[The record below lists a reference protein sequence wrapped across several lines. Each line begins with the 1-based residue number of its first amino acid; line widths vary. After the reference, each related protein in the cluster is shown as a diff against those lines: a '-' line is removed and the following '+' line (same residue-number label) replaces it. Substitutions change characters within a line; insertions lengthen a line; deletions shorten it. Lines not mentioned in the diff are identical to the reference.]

1 MSIVKEQP
9 DKTLTAFREHILSA
23 EAYLL
28 CTPAG
33 RVRFASSMLKM
44 ILGEDMN
51 GRNLN
56 DFLEDPLC
64 ARVIAEALEGR
75 EHEFRCRIRQQE
87 FRCTAQPWEDGDGIQ
102 IALFPVNPQAD
113 TTGVG
118 DVDRFVSREIN
129 RELGV
134 LLPALQQL
142 ENGAQAG
149 QEKYLAMMR
158 LHLYRL
164 LRMSNNLADL
174 ALLEDGQL
182 ELCLKKLDM
191 TALVAQLLEKARPYC
206 AVNHIELLENLPE
219 APVYCVADEDK
230 VRSMLYHLLS
240 NAVQAQKGG
249 GMVQV
254 TLRGREDGSV
264 TLSVSDRGGG
274 MDAESLQALNG
285 GIERRDPLRVGGLG
299 LGLQLTRAYMQA
311 HGGRMMLMAGDG
323 GMVARI
329 TFLPTEEPSPQ
340 EFHGWSTVYGTGI
353 DPAQVELSCIAAKEL
368 YLKK

>member
-1 MSIVKEQP
+1 MGIVKEQTE
-9 DKTLTAFREHILSA
+9 KTLTAFREHILSA

-33 RVRFASSMLKM
+33 RVRFASGMLKM
-44 ILGEDMN
+44 ILGEDLN

-56 DFLEDPLC
+56 DFLEDALC
-64 ARVIAEALEGR
+64 ARLIAETLGGR
-75 EHEFRCRIRQQE
+75 EYAFRCRIREQD

-102 IALFPVNPQAD
+102 IALFPVNSQVGTA
-113 TTGVG
+113 TGRT
-118 DVDRFVSREIN
+118 DRFVFREIN

-142 ENGAQAG
+142 EACAQSG
-149 QEKYLAMMR
+149 QEAYLAMMR

-164 LRMSNNLADL
+164 LRMSRNLADL

-191 TALVAQLLEKARPYC
+191 TALVRQLLEKARPYC
-206 AVNHIELLENLPE
+206 AANHIELLENLPE
-219 APVYCVADEDK
+219 DAVFCVADEDK
-230 VRSMLYHLLS
+230 VRAMLYHLLA

-254 TLRGREDGSV
+254 TLRSREDGSV
-264 TLSVSDRGGG
+264 TLSVSDRGSG
-274 MDAESLQALNG
+274 MDAEALQTFNG
-285 GIERRDPLRVGGLG
+285 GMERRDPLRAGGLG
-299 LGLQLTRAYMQA
+299 LGLMLTRAYMQA
-311 HGGRMMLMAGDG
+311 HGGRMILMAGEG

-329 TFLPTEEPSPQ
+329 TFLPQEEPAAQ
-340 EFHGWSTVYGTGI
+340 ELHSWGAPYGTGI
-353 DPAQVELSCIAAKEL
+353 DPAQVELSCIATKEL
-368 YLKK
+368 YLKN

>member
-1 MSIVKEQP
+1 MGTMKEQTE
-9 DKTLTAFREHILSA
+9 KSLTAFREHILSA

-33 RVRFASSMLKM
+33 RVRFASGMLKM
-44 ILGEDMN
+44 MLGEDLN

-56 DFLEDPLC
+56 DFLEDALC
-64 ARVIAEALEGR
+64 ARLVAETLAGR
-75 EHEFRCRIRQQE
+75 EYEFHCKIREQA

-102 IALFPVNPQAD
+102 IALFPVNGQ
-113 TTGVG
+113 TGTG
-118 DVDRFVSREIN
+118 ECRSTGRFVSREIN

-142 ENGAQAG
+142 ESGTQDG
-149 QEKYLAMMR
+149 QEGYLAMMK

-164 LRMSNNLADL
+164 LRMSRNLEDL

-182 ELCLKKLDM
+182 ELCLKQLDM
-191 TALVAQLLEKARPYC
+191 NGLLADLLEKAQPYC
-206 AVNHIELLENLPE
+206 EANGIRLTINLPGE
-219 APVYCVADEDK
+219 PLYCVADEEK

-254 TLRGREDGSV
+254 SLRGREDGSV

-274 MDAESLQALNG
+274 MDADALRELNG
-285 GIERRDPLRVGGLG
+285 SLERRDPLRVGGLG
-299 LGLQLTRAYMQA
+299 LGLLLTRAYMQA

-323 GMVARI
+323 GMVASV
-329 TFLPTEEPSPQ
+329 TFLPQEEPPTQ
-340 EFHGWSTVYGTGI
+340 ELHAWRAPYGAGI
-353 DPAQVELSCIAAKEL
+353 DPVQVELSCIGTKEL
-368 YLKK
+368 YLL

>member
-1 MSIVKEQP
+1 MGTVKEQTE
-9 DKTLTAFREHILSA
+9 KTLTAFREHILSA

-33 RVRFASSMLKM
+33 RVRFASGMLKM
-44 ILGEDMN
+44 ILGEDLN

-56 DFLEDPLC
+56 DFLEDALC
-64 ARVIAEALEGR
+64 ARLIAETLGGR
-75 EHEFRCRIRQQE
+75 EYEFRCKIRQQD

-102 IALFPVNPQAD
+102 IALFPVNPEGGIRSGGR
-113 TTGVG
+113 T
-118 DVDRFVSREIN
+118 DRFVSREIN

-142 ENGAQAG
+142 ENSAQAG
-149 QEKYLAMMR
+149 QKNYLAMMR

-164 LRMSNNLADL
+164 LRMSRNLEDL

-182 ELCLKKLDM
+182 ELSLKRLDM
-191 TALVAQLLEKARPYC
+191 TALVGQLLEKAEPYC
-206 AVNHIELLENLPE
+206 AANRIDLLINLPE
-219 APVYCVADEDK
+219 APLYCVADEDK
-230 VRSMLYHLLS
+230 VRAMLYHLLA

-264 TLSVSDRGGG
+264 TLSVSDRGHG
-274 MDAESLQALNG
+274 MDADALQTLNG
-285 GIERRDPLRVGGLG
+285 NLERRDPLRMGGLG
-299 LGLQLTRAYMQA
+299 LGLLLTRAYMQA

-323 GMVARI
+323 GMVASV
-329 TFLPTEEPSPQ
+329 TFLPREEPPA
-340 EFHGWSTVYGTGI
+340 EELHGWGAPYGTGI
-353 DPAQVELSCIAAKEL
+353 DPVQVELSCIATKEI
-368 YLKK
+368 YRK